1 MKRILLYSFFAVL
14 FLGGCATT
22 QSKNID
28 KLPPLNIS
36 DAITAYNNNECSK
49 SIQLFL
55 EANNLQKNPII
66 LNGLGMSYLQCKQP
80 ENAIEVF
87 KDAVSLV
94 PNSAALQANLGIAYY
109 ENDQISEANEKF
121 KQALNLDPHLLEA
134 IVGNAAIL
142 IHDNHP
148 EQALKILYDYAQNY
162 PDEPMIKYNQAIAFY
177 EMGMYA
183 DSVKLLQEYTAK
195 VSNDAYAYNALAVAY
210 QKNNQLDNALS
221 SINKAIELY
230 PVDAYFYYNKGNI
243 LKDKNKY
250 SEADKEYSRAISFL
264 PELAEAYV
272 NRGDIRFLMRKTKEG
287 CEDLQKACSLGVC
300 ERLEIYEKSGRCLG
314 GVWK

>member
-1 MKRILLYSFFAVL
+1 MKRILLYSFFTVL
-14 FLGGCATT
+14 LLSGCATT
-22 QSKNID
+22 SKNTD

-36 DAITAYNNNECSK
+36 DAIEAYNNNECSK
-49 SIQLFL
+49 SIQLYL

-109 ENDQISEANEKF
+109 ENNQISEANEKF
-121 KQALNLDPHLLEA
+121 KQALDLDPHLLEA
-134 IVGNAAIL
+134 IVGNVAIL
-142 IHDNHP
+142 IHEEHP
-148 EQALKILYDYAQNY
+148 EQALKILYDYAQSF

-183 DSVKLLQEYTAK
+183 DSVKLLKEYVAQI
-195 VSNDAYAYNALAVAY
+195 SDDAYAYNALAVAC
-210 QKNNQLDNALS
+210 QKNNQLDDALN

-243 LKDKNKY
+243 LKNKNKY
-250 SEADKEYSRAISFL
+250 AEADKEYSRAISFM
-264 PELAEAYV
+264 PEMAEAYV
-272 NRGDIRFLMRKTKEG
+272 NRGDIRFLMRKTKAG
-287 CEDLQKACSLGVC
+287 CEDLEKACSLGVC
-300 ERLEIYEKSGRCLG
+300 ERLKIYKNSGRCLG